1 MSTETTIS
9 LDARYIRD
17 ESVVARLVGQEFLLV
32 PTRGNVA
39 ELNSIYILNETAGR
53 MWELLDGQRSL
64 REICDAIIDE
74 FDVTREQ
81 VERDLTDFIAKL
93 EEVKVVKAAA

>member
-17 ESVVARLVGQEFLLV
+17 ESVVARLIGQEFLLV

>member
-32 PTRGNVA
+32 PTRANAA
-39 ELNSIYILNETAGR
+39 ELDNIYVLNEVAGR
-53 MWELLDGQRSL
+53 IWELLDGQRTVS
-64 REICDAIIDE
+64 EICDAIVNE
-74 FDVTREQ
+74 FDVERQQ
-81 VERDLTDFIAKL
+81 VEKDVIEFLDALRDVQIITTAN
-93 EEVKVVKAAA
+93 

>member
-1 MSTETTIS
+1 
-9 LDARYIRD
+9 
-17 ESVVARLVGQEFLLV
+17 
-32 PTRGNVA
+32 
-39 ELNSIYILNETAGR
+39 LNSIYILNETAGR